1 MDLSQKLPK
10 YLTEKKNI
18 TRLIISTAAFA
29 LIFIQFYAPF
39 GIKSFLNVKQDWE
52 LLLMSSAIILT
63 GVLVVAISRVVMY
76 HYVKKGGRMT
86 VLKYLI
92 WIFIEIVSMAAFYT
106 VYEMVYLKDSRSLWE
121 AFISSIQNTSLVL
134 LLPYSVMWLYFS
146 WRDKDKLIAALKGGG
161 TSIGVPKVMIAFKD
175 EKGSMRISIKAA
187 DLLYMQGSDNYVTIF
202 YNKGDKATKFMLRN
216 SLKRIETNL
225 TGTKITRCHRSY
237 MVNIDKVKLVRKD
250 KDGLIIELDS
260 SDGIEIPVSK
270 TYANDILQAFGHV
283 D

>member
-161 TSIGVPKVMIAFKD
+161 TGIGTVPGLLLGQRCRELRIAHNP
-175 EKGSMRISIKAA
+175 A
-187 DLLYMQGSDNYVTIF
+187 
-202 YNKGDKATKFMLRN
+202 
-216 SLKRIETNL
+216 
-225 TGTKITRCHRSY
+225 
-237 MVNIDKVKLVRKD
+237 
-250 KDGLIIELDS
+250 
-260 SDGIEIPVSK
+260 
-270 TYANDILQAFGHV
+270 
-283 D
+283 